1 MSLALCIKL
10 IRRHKLP
17 RKIFCGI
24 FDDDCAFQNP
34 PSWKEKQN
42 YFSSQPSFWKT
53 ELLISKE
60 HTFYCNNIIYIN
72 SCDFFF
78 SKRWG
83 NNLTFSWT
91 RYKSIFYFSPP
102 KALMIEQKRRDHD
115 EKSFKCKIILYYWY
129 SLPHFGHWQPVF
141 VSEFHAGSSQLCNIT
156 ILTWWYCTV
165 SYSFV
170 QKKKKII
177 KHWNA
182 KLSSELK

>member
-34 PSWKEKQN
+34 PSWKEKQK

-91 RYKSIFYFSPP
+91 RYKSIFYFSPQ

-115 EKSFKCKIILYYWY
+115 HWWKIFQMQNDTLLLIYIVYLILDTDN
-129 SLPHFGHWQPVF
+129 PF
-141 VSEFHAGSSQLCNIT
+141 SSVNSMQAL
-156 ILTWWYCTV
+156 
-165 SYSFV
+165 
-170 QKKKKII
+170 
-177 KHWNA
+177 H
-182 KLSSELK
+182 SSTT